1 MSAQRTRSADE
12 WADIIAGAYAAKTRP
27 PLTPQL
33 LMEMRAVLLEA
44 VREAEA
50 SHVPGSEWC
59 ERVNLVLDRSEMS
72 LHSAVGPRLAAIDP
86 EAGTA
91 EMVHRSE
98 AGRPLR
104 AFGGQ

>member
-12 WADIIAGAYAAKTRP
+12 WAAIIAEAYAAKTRP

-33 LMEMRAVLLEA
+33 LAEMRLVLAEA

-50 SHVPGSEWC
+50 SHVPGAEWC

-72 LHSAVGPRLAAIDP
+72 LHAAVGPRLAAIDAA
-86 EAGTA
+86 AGTVA
-91 EMVHRSE
+91 MAHRSE